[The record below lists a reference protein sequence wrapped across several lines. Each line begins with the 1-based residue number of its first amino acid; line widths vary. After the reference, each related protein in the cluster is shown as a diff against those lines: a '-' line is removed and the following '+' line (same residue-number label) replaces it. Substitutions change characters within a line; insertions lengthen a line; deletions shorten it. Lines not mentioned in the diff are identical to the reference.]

1 MDLEHLIHLSPIAA
15 TGVVGAT
22 IIWER
27 AQSLFFKYTLDSKKF
42 LGQVESLIAK
52 GNLQGALDLCSSNE
66 KALLP
71 RVVKAGLMKASRDE
85 GEIKTA
91 LEVSLI
97 DASTTV
103 NARIGYLAMIANV
116 ATLLGLLGTIAG
128 LISSF
133 KAVASADAAT
143 KQSLLAQG
151 ISMSMNA
158 TALGL
163 LVAIPVMIAY
173 SILTGRANKVMD
185 ELDKGA
191 GRTLAMLHGRIY
203 DGEDDFSKVAF
214 EAVEDGNAD
223 ANKVKSIKG
232 AA

>member
-1 MDLEHLIHLSPIAA
+1 MDFEHLLHLSPIAL

-22 IIWER
+22 IIAER
-27 AQSLFFKYTLDSKKF
+27 AKSLFVNYKIDSAKF
-42 LGQVESLIAK
+42 MGQVESMIAK
-52 GNLQGALDLCSSNE
+52 SDLQGALDLCASNE

-71 RVVKAGLMKASRDE
+71 NVVKAGLLKATRGE
-85 GEIKTA
+85 EEIKTA
-91 LEVSLI
+91 LEVSVV
-97 DASTTV
+97 DASGKIHS
-103 NARIGYLAMIANV
+103 RIGYLAMIANV

-143 KQSLLAQG
+143 KQSLLANG

-173 SILTGRANKVMD
+173 SVLNGRASRMMD
-185 ELDKGA
+185 DLEKGA
-191 GRTLAMLHGRIY
+191 GRTLSLLHGRVY
-203 DGEDDFSKVAF
+203 SDEDDFSKVSF
-214 EAVEDGNAD
+214 EQVEEG
-223 ANKVKSIKG
+223 KVTHIKG